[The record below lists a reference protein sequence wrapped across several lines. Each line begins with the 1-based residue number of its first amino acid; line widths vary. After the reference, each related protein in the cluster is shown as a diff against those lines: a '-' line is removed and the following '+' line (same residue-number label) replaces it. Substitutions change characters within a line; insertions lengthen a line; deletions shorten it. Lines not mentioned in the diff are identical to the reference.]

1 MLFHSLEFVVF
12 FPVVVLIYFAL
23 PARVKNHWLLFASY
37 IFYMSWNPKY
47 GILLFACTLVTWAG
61 ALLLERV
68 RNNKRQYMI
77 FISVLV
83 IVFGVLIY
91 YKYMNFLLTNI
102 ELLLSFMGAKM
113 TVPKF
118 DIVLPV
124 GISFFTFQAAGYFI
138 DVYRGEIYAE
148 RNFWRYA
155 LFISFFPQLIAG
167 PIERSKNLLKQLD
180 KEYSFDYMR
189 VRRGLLIMLWGFFL
203 KLVIADRCAI
213 LVDTVFGKIQ
223 NYSGFPLVLAAFL
236 FSVQIYCDFMGY
248 STIARGA
255 ACVIGYQLME
265 NFHQPYLAVSMQD
278 FWRRWHISLSTWFR
292 DYLYIPLGGS
302 RAGVLRRYLNLM
314 VTFLV
319 SGLWHGA
326 NWTYVLWG
334 GTHGVLL
341 VLEDIANPLVKRL
354 GEQWNVEL
362 SSISFRLM
370 MVIKTFFLT
379 TVAWVFFRV
388 PRFSDAILFFRRCVL
403 GSNVSIFKLG
413 LDQWEFTV
421 LGIGLLVLI
430 THSLMRE
437 GEIATLT
444 WITDKKAYVRYT
456 AYWTL
461 VMMIILSLD
470 LGGKEFIYFQF

>member
-12 FPVVVLIYFAL
+12 FPIVVLMYFAL
-23 PARVKNHWLLFASY
+23 PVRVKNYWLLLTSY

-47 GILLFACTLVTWAG
+47 GILLFACTFVTWAG
-61 ALLLERV
+61 ALLLERAE
-68 RNNKRQYMI
+68 NNKRQYMI
-77 FISVLV
+77 LIPVLV
-83 IVFGVLIY
+83 IVFGTLVY
-91 YKYMNFLLTNI
+91 FKYMKFLLANI
-102 ELLLSFMGAKM
+102 EILLSFMGFKL

-148 RNFWRYA
+148 RNFVRYA

-180 KEYSFDYMR
+180 KVYAFDYMR

-213 LVDTVFGKIQ
+213 VVDTVFGKLQ
-223 NYSGFPLVLAAFL
+223 NYSGLSLIIAASL

-255 ACVIGYQLME
+255 ACVIGYYLME
-265 NFHQPYLAVSMQD
+265 NFRQPYLAVSMQD

-302 RAGVLRRYLNLM
+302 RVGVMRRYMNLM
-314 VTFLV
+314 ITFLV

-334 GTHGVLL
+334 GAHGALL
-341 VLEDIANPLVKRL
+341 VLEDIATPVAKRL
-354 GEQWNVEL
+354 CERWDVNASG
-362 SSISFRLM
+362 ISFRLM
-370 MVIKTFFLT
+370 MAIKTFFFT
-379 TVAWVFFRV
+379 TALWAVFRV
-388 PRFSDAILFFRRCVL
+388 SKLGDATLFFRRCIQS
-403 GSNVSIFKLG
+403 GNCDIFKLG
-413 LDQWEFTV
+413 LGKLGFAI
-421 LGIGLLVLI
+421 LGIGIVVLI
-430 THSLMRE
+430 VHSLMRE
-437 GEIATLT
+437 RGIATLA
-444 WITDKKAYVRYT
+444 WFSVQKVYVRYSV
-456 AYWTL
+456 YWLL
-461 VMMIILSLD
+461 VVLIILSLD